1 MTEALHFCA
10 GPVPCLEAYETSQT
24 DTHGIGSARSLRL
37 KNSSQIMK
45 RGPIYGQNRQCPFT
59 AAAQGLGSPSVD
71 WFNPSIAHQVFMQV
85 IPEGAGTVK
94 THGWLF
100 FRLFASF
107 LILAGASK

>member
-1 MTEALHFCA
+1 MIAPRMPSDPPTIATYQSRL
-10 GPVPCLEAYETSQT
+10 SQ
-24 DTHGIGSARSLRL
+24 
-37 KNSSQIMK
+37 
-45 RGPIYGQNRQCPFT
+45 F
-59 AAAQGLGSPSVD
+59 
-71 WFNPSIAHQVFMQV
+71 

>member
-1 MTEALHFCA
+1 M
-10 GPVPCLEAYETSQT
+10 
-24 DTHGIGSARSLRL
+24 RL
-37 KNSSQIMK
+37 FPQ
-45 RGPIYGQNRQCPFT
+45 F
-59 AAAQGLGSPSVD
+59 
-71 WFNPSIAHQVFMQV
+71 